1 MKVFNAGMTCNY
13 RYKKLVLK
21 NLEYSIYNLYVRL
34 YYQALFLMGQCH
46 DIFFIFFIY
55 FMNRT
60 HIGPK
65 IFGK

>member
-46 DIFFIFFIY
+46 DIFLSIFYLFHESNPCTYIV
-55 FMNRT
+55 
-60 HIGPK
+60 
-65 IFGK
+65 

>member
-46 DIFFIFFIY
+46 DIFLYFLFIS
-55 FMNRT
+55 
-60 HIGPK
+60 
-65 IFGK
+65 